1 MDFKY
6 LPSFTKAV
14 NDRTVIG
21 FFAIHGNVDAG
32 SDRSHNGAFAHAMD
46 GRNRVKHL
54 WNHGGGMFDQ
64 GQSPPIAAIKSISEV
79 ERDGLTPEVLGYAPD
94 ATGGALVERS
104 YLDTPRG
111 NEVLAGIR
119 ENAITEMSYA
129 YEVTKYDFVVENE
142 REIRNIYAMTLFDT
156 SDVNW
161 GMNPATSA
169 QKSALAAAP
178 FADHFAA
185 VLATVEEFVE
195 RAADLKR
202 LRETDHRTLSGV
214 NVERVKTLH
223 SQIAPLQA
231 DLLSLF
237 DRADTPQ
244 AKSTI
249 PADMHLRAEF
259 ARLRV
264 RILDLGVL

>member
-6 LPSFTKAV
+6 LPAFTKAV
-14 NDRTVIG
+14 TDRTVVG

-32 SDRSHNGAFAHAMD
+32 SDRSHPGAFAHATD

-79 ERDGLTPEVLGYAPD
+79 GLDGLSAEVLSYAID
-94 ATGGALVERS
+94 ATGGALVERE

-119 ENAITEMSYA
+119 AGAITEMSYA
-129 YEVTKYDFVVENE
+129 YEVTRHDFVTEGG

-169 QKSALAAAP
+169 QKSALAAMP
-178 FADHFAA
+178 LADHFAA
-185 VLATVEEFVE
+185 VLATVDGFAE
-195 RAADLKR
+195 RMADLKR
-202 LRETDHRTLSGV
+202 LRETDHRHLSGV
-214 NVERVKTLH
+214 NTERLKSIYAALTPLADDIAALIARPDAPKAASPELH
-223 SQIAPLQA
+223 RLFLDTQRLIAQA
-231 DLLSLF
+231 N
-237 DRADTPQ
+237 
-244 AKSTI
+244 
-249 PADMHLRAEF
+249 
-259 ARLRV
+259 
-264 RILDLGVL
+264 GVQL

>member
-6 LPSFTKAV
+6 LPSFVKTSS
-14 NDRTVIG
+14 DRTVVG
-21 FFAIHGNVDAG
+21 FFAVHGNVDAG
-32 SDRSHNGAFAHAMD
+32 SDRSHLGSFANAMA
-46 GRNRVKHL
+46 GRDRVKHL

-79 ERDGLTPEVLGYAPD
+79 GRDGLTPEVLDYAPD
-94 ATGGALVERS
+94 ATGGALVERE

-111 NEVLAGIR
+111 NEVLAGIQKG
-119 ENAITEMSYA
+119 AITEMSYA
-129 YEVTKYDFVVENE
+129 YDATDYKFMEVEDRTI
-142 REIRNIYAMTLFDT
+142 REIYAMKLFDT

-169 QKSALAAAP
+169 RKSALAAAP

-202 LRETDHRTLSGV
+202 LRETDHRHLSGV
-214 NVERVKTLH
+214 NVERLASLMKSL
-223 SQIAPLQA
+223 APMQA
-231 DLLSLF
+231 DIATLIARPDVPKALAPEITRLYFDYQRLL
-237 DRADTPQ
+237 AQ
-244 AKSTI
+244 AN
-249 PADMHLRAEF
+249 
-259 ARLRV
+259 
-264 RILDLGVL
+264 GVTL

>member
-6 LPSFTKAV
+6 LPAFTKAV
-14 NDRTVIG
+14 TDRTVVG

-32 SDRSHNGAFAHAMD
+32 SDRSHPGAFAHATD

-64 GQSPPIAAIKSISEV
+64 GQSPPIAAIKSIIEV
-79 ERDGLTPEVLGYAPD
+79 GRDDLIPEVLSYAPD
-94 ATGGALVERS
+94 ATGGALVERE

-119 ENAITEMSYA
+119 AGAITEMSYA
-129 YEVTKYDFVVENE
+129 YEATDYKFTEDDATSKTV
-142 REIRNIYAMTLFDT
+142 REIFAMNLFDT

-161 GMNPATSA
+161 GMNPATVGK
-169 QKSALAAAP
+169 KSALAAAP

-202 LRETDHRTLSGV
+202 LRETDHRHLSGV
-214 NVERVKTLH
+214 NTERLKSIHAALTPLAEDIAALIARPDAPKAASPELH
-223 SQIAPLQA
+223 RLLIDTQRLIAQA
-231 DLLSLF
+231 N
-237 DRADTPQ
+237 
-244 AKSTI
+244 
-249 PADMHLRAEF
+249 
-259 ARLRV
+259 
-264 RILDLGVL
+264 GVQL

>member
-1 MDFKY
+1 MQPEYKS
-6 LPSFTKAV
+6 LPAFTKAV
-14 NDRTVIG
+14 TDRTVIG

-32 SDRSHNGAFAHAMD
+32 SDRSHPGSFANAMA
-46 GRNRVKHL
+46 GRDRVKHL
-54 WNHGGGMFDQ
+54 WNHGGGMFDS
-64 GQSPPIAAIKSISEV
+64 GQSPPIAAIKSITEV
-79 ERDGLTPEVLGYAPD
+79 AHDGLTPEVLGYAPD
-94 ATGGALVERS
+94 ATGGALVERA

-129 YEVTKYDFVVENE
+129 YEVAKHDFVVENE

-169 QKSALAAAP
+169 RKSALAAAP

-202 LRETDHRTLSGV
+202 LRETDHRHLSGV
-214 NVERVKTLH
+214 NVERVTNLRAALDPL
-223 SQIAPLQA
+223 SADIAALIARPDAPKNDPDVLQA
-231 DLLSLF
+231 YLTF
-237 DRADTPQ
+237 Q
-244 AKSTI
+244 KTI
-249 PADMHLRAEF
+249 AT
-259 ARLRV
+259 
-264 RILDLGVL
+264 INGVPL

>member
-6 LPSFTKAV
+6 LPAFTKAV
-14 NDRTVIG
+14 TDRTVVG

-32 SDRSHNGAFAHAMD
+32 SDRSHPGAFAHATD

-79 ERDGLTPEVLGYAPD
+79 LLDGLTPEVLAYAPD
-94 ATGGALVERS
+94 ATGGALVERE

-119 ENAITEMSYA
+119 AGAITEMSYA
-129 YEVTKYDFVVENE
+129 YEANDYKYVVEAD
-142 REIRNIYAMTLFDT
+142 REIRDIYAMSLFDT

-161 GMNPATSA
+161 GMNPATVGK
-169 QKSALAAAP
+169 KSALAAAP

-214 NVERVKTLH
+214 NTERLKSIHAALTPLANDIAALIARPDAPKAASPELH
-223 SQIAPLQA
+223 RLLIDTQRLIAQA
-231 DLLSLF
+231 N
-237 DRADTPQ
+237 
-244 AKSTI
+244 
-249 PADMHLRAEF
+249 
-259 ARLRV
+259 
-264 RILDLGVL
+264 GVQL